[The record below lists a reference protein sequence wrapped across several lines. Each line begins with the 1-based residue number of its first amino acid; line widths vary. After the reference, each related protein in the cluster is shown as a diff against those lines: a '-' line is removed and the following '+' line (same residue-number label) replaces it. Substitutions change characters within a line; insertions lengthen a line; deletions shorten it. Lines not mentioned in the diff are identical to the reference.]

1 MQQIHKGSKEKTEQ
15 KESFVVRR
23 RNNGYVQ
30 KGYHKACKEVWN

>member
-1 MQQIHKGSKEKTEQ
+1 MQQIHKRSKEKTEQ

-23 RNNGYVQ
+23 INNGYVQ

>member
-23 RNNGYVQ
+23 INNGYIQ
-30 KGYHKACKEVWN
+30 KGYHKAGKEVWN